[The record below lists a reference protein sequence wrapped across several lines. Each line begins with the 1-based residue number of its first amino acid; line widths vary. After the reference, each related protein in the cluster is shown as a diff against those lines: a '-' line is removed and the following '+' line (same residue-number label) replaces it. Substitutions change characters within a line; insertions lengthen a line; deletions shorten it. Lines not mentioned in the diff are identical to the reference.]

1 MLCGSTIAR
10 RTVLALGL
18 ALACGGPE
26 KPPLRLTEP
35 VLSPPGR
42 SATAEQTIHVEPGAA
57 EREIAGGQ
65 THAYTFPLAKD
76 RFADLVV
83 DQRGIDVAV
92 SLYGPGHRLL
102 TTVDSPNEGQ
112 GPEPLPVVAEAGGDY
127 RLEIRPIDPRA
138 PAGRYALLV
147 RAVRPAD
154 SRDRAYTAAHRTL
167 AEGERLWQQPDAA
180 SQRQAVARF
189 QEAISGFRALGERG
203 TRAEALSILGG
214 LHRNLGEPA
223 AALAAYQEA
232 LSLFRELGRQSEA
245 AEALKGIGIVRVT
258 RGETEEALQSYG
270 EALAIDRALRDR
282 QAEASLLDAIARVYT
297 LQGKME
303 KALATYERE
312 LSLQHA
318 LGPAG
323 DKGETLI
330 SLGRAYALMG
340 EPQRAI
346 DYLNRGLPLLEARQR
361 RLEAAG
367 ALDDIGK
374 ALVRTGRAQEGIARI
389 VESRLAQ
396 RRLGNR
402 PGEAVAL
409 HDLGATYES
418 LGRKEEARRL
428 YAEAVRELSEAGDR
442 LRETMAL
449 LNLGRLQE
457 EAGDLGGAT
466 AAYSRA
472 LHGSEASGDRS
483 SQAAARLGLARVA
496 CRSGDLEGARQ
507 AVESALGIVE
517 ALRVEMVAPELRA
530 AFLATRQE
538 YYELYVSL
546 LMRLHRR
553 EPSAGHDAR
562 AFEASELAR
571 ARSLLDSLAQART
584 DLRRGIDPGLLR
596 QEAELG
602 DRVNGAERRR
612 LSLAASGAPASRVE
626 AAEREL
632 RGLLLQSERLR
643 DRIRQASPRYA
654 ALGQARPASLRT
666 IQRSLDPDT
675 TLLEYALGR
684 ERSFLWAVTA
694 SSLTSIELPPRAVL
708 EGEARE
714 AVRLLGSSQHT
725 LSRARTGMVL
735 AGLSRR
741 LLGPVAGQL
750 RERLLIVGD
759 GTLHILPFAALPIP
773 GRAGS
778 PVPLIAEHEI
788 LSLPSASAL
797 VMLRQETPA
806 PSRSPVTVAVLADPV
821 FQAADPRVAPGAP
834 EAAANPRGEAGGG
847 RFGRLPSSRLEAA
860 EILTLIPP
868 GRRLA
873 ALDFAASRR
882 TVLSGRLE
890 PYRIVHFA
898 THGVLDSCYPE
909 LSGVMLSR
917 VDERGHPQDGFLA
930 AHDIYR
936 LRLPADLVVLSAC
949 ETARGQE
956 VRGEGL
962 IGLTRAFFSAGARRV
977 LVSLWPVRDRATAE
991 LMRHFYRE
999 MLRNG
1004 RSPSAALRA
1013 AQDTLRQEPGWEEP
1027 HDWAGFILQ
1036 GDWR

>member
-1 MLCGSTIAR
+1 MSCGSTIAR
-10 RTVLALGL
+10 RPALALALGL
-18 ALACGGPE
+18 ALACGRPE
-26 KPPLRLTEP
+26 RPGLRL
-35 VLSPPGR
+35 
-42 SATAEQTIHVEPGAA
+42 A
-57 EREIAGGQ
+57 ERVRITPGETSHEIAGGQ
-65 THAYTFPLAKD
+65 THAYTFSLAKD

-83 DQRGIDVAV
+83 DQRGIDVVV
-92 SLYGPGHRLL
+92 SLYGPGRRLL

-112 GPEPLPVVAEAGGDY
+112 GPEPVPVVAEAGGDY
-127 RLEIRPIDPRA
+127 RLEIRPADPRA

-154 SRDRAYTAAHRTL
+154 GRDRGYTAAHRTL

-180 SQRQAVARF
+180 AQRQAVAKYR
-189 QEAISGFRALGERG
+189 EAISGFRALGERG
-203 TRAEALSILGG
+203 TQAEALSILGD

-232 LSLFRELGRQSEA
+232 LSLFRELGRRSEA
-245 AEALKGIGIVRVT
+245 AQALKGIGIVRVT

-282 QAEASLLDAIARVYT
+282 KATASLLDAIARVYT

-303 KALATYERE
+303 KALETYERE
-312 LSLQHA
+312 LALQRE

-323 DKGETLI
+323 DEGETLI

-346 DYLNRGLPLLEARQR
+346 DHFNRGLPLLEARGR

-367 ALDDIGK
+367 ALDDLGK
-374 ALVRTGRAQEGIARI
+374 ALVRTGRAPEGIAAIER
-389 VESRLAQ
+389 SRLAQ

-402 PGEAVAL
+402 TGEAVAL
-409 HDLGATYES
+409 HDLGAAYEG

-428 YAEAVRELSEAGDR
+428 YVEAVRELGEAGDR
-442 LRETMAL
+442 LREPMAL
-449 LNLGRLQE
+449 LDLGRLQE
-457 EAGDLGGAT
+457 EAGDLGGAAGT
-466 AAYSRA
+466 YSQVLR
-472 LHGSEASGDRS
+472 GTEVSGNRS
-483 SQAAARLGLARVA
+483 YQAAARLGLARVA
-496 CRSGDLEGARQ
+496 FRSGDLEGARR

-530 AFLATRQE
+530 SFLATRQD

-546 LMRLHRR
+546 LMRLHQR

-562 AFEASELAR
+562 AFEAGELAR
-571 ARSLLDSLAQART
+571 ARSLLDSLAQARA

-602 DRVNGAERRR
+602 DRVSSAERRR
-612 LSLAASGAPASRVE
+612 LSLAESGAPASRVE

-632 RGLLLQSERLR
+632 RDLLLRSERLR
-643 DRIRQASPRYA
+643 DRIRQASPRYT

-675 TLLEYALGR
+675 LLLEYALGR
-684 ERSFLWAVTA
+684 ERSFLWAVTPD
-694 SSLTSIELPPRAVL
+694 SLTSVELPPRVVL
-708 EGEARE
+708 EEEARE

-725 LSRARTGMVL
+725 LSRTRTGMVL
-735 AGLSRR
+735 DGLSRR

-750 RERLLIVGD
+750 RKRLLIVGD
-759 GTLHILPFAALPIP
+759 GALHTLPFAALPVP
-773 GRAGS
+773 ERAGS
-778 PVPLIAEHEI
+778 PVPLIAEHEV

-797 VMLRQETPA
+797 VMLRQEPA
-806 PSRSPVTVAVLADPV
+806 APPGSPVTVAVLADPV

-834 EAAANPRGEAGGG
+834 AAASGLRGGEADGGQ
-847 RFGRLPSSRLEAA
+847 FGRLPSSRLEAE
-860 EILTLIPP
+860 EILALVPP

-873 ALDFAASRR
+873 ALGFAANRQ

-898 THGVLDSCYPE
+898 THGVLDSRYPE
-909 LSGVMLSR
+909 LSGVVLSR
-917 VDERGHPQDGFLA
+917 VDERGRPQDGFLGV
-930 AHDIYR
+930 HDIHR

-991 LMRHFYRE
+991 LMRLFYRE

-1004 RSPSAALRA
+1004 LPPSAALRA
-1013 AQDTLRQEPGWEEP
+1013 AQDALRREPGWEEP

>member
-1 MLCGSTIAR
+1 MLCGSQIAR
-10 RTVLALGL
+10 GLALGLACGL
-18 ALACGGPE
+18 ALACGRPE
-26 KPPLRLTEP
+26 RPADRQGSAVERTVRL
-35 VLSPPGR
+35 
-42 SATAEQTIHVEPGAA
+42 APGAA
-57 EREIAGGQ
+57 GRQIAGGE
-65 THAYTFPLAKD
+65 THAYTFSLTAG

-83 DQRGIDVAV
+83 DQRGIDVVV
-92 SLYGPGHRLL
+92 SLYGPGRHLL

-112 GPEPLPVVAEAGGDY
+112 GPEPVPVVAEAAGDY
-127 RLEIRPIDPRA
+127 RLEIRSADPRA

-154 SRDRAYTAAHRTL
+154 GRDRAYTAAYRTL

-180 SQRQAVARF
+180 SPRQAVAKY
-189 QEAISGFRALGERG
+189 QEAISRFRALGERG
-203 TRAEALSILGG
+203 PQAEALSILGD

-223 AALAAYQEA
+223 VALAAYQEA
-232 LSLFRELGRQSEA
+232 LSLFRELDRRREA
-245 AEALKGIGIVRVT
+245 AEALKGLGVVRVT
-258 RGETEEALQSYG
+258 RGETEEALRSYG

-282 QAEASLLDAIARVYT
+282 GAEASLLDAIARVYT

-312 LSLQHA
+312 LALQHQ
-318 LGPAG
+318 LSPAG
-323 DKGETLI
+323 GEGETLI

-346 DYLNRGLPLLEARQR
+346 DHFQRGLPLLEARGR
-361 RLEAAG
+361 RLETAG
-367 ALDDIGK
+367 ALDDLGK
-374 ALVRTGRAQEGIARI
+374 ALVRTGRTREGIAAIAR
-389 VESRLAQ
+389 SRLAQ

-402 PGEAVAL
+402 SGEAVAL
-409 HDLGATYES
+409 HDLGATCEG

-428 YAEAVRELSEAGDR
+428 YAEAVRELGEAGDR
-442 LRETMAL
+442 LRESMAL
-449 LNLGRLQE
+449 LDLGRLQE
-457 EAGDLGGAT
+457 EADDLGGA
-466 AAYSRA
+466 AGAYSRV
-472 LHGSEASGDRS
+472 LRGSEASGNRS
-483 SQAAARLGLARVA
+483 YQAAARLGLARVA
-496 CRSGDLEGARQ
+496 LRSGDLAGARR

-530 AFLATRQE
+530 SFLATRQD
-538 YYELYVSL
+538 YYELYVGL
-546 LMRLHRR
+546 LMRLHQR
-553 EPSAGHDAR
+553 EPSAGHDGR

-571 ARSLLDSLAQART
+571 ARSLLDSLAQARA
-584 DLRRGIDPGLLR
+584 DLRQGIDPGLLR
-596 QEAELG
+596 QEADLG
-602 DRVNGAERRR
+602 DRINAAERRR
-612 LSLAASGAPASRVE
+612 LSLAASGAPAARVE

-632 RGLLLQSERLR
+632 RDLLLQSERLR

-654 ALGQARPASLRT
+654 ALSEARPASLRT
-666 IQRSLDPDT
+666 VQRSLDPDT
-675 TLLEYALGR
+675 LLLEYALGR

-694 SSLTSIELPPRAVL
+694 TSLTSVELPPRAVL
-708 EGEARE
+708 EEAARE
-714 AVRLLGSSQHT
+714 GVRLLGSSQHT

-750 RERLLIVGD
+750 RKRLLIVGD
-759 GTLHILPFAALPIP
+759 GALHTLPFAALPIP

-797 VMLRQETPA
+797 VMLRQEPA
-806 PSRSPVTVAVLADPV
+806 AGPRSPVTVAVLADPV
-821 FQAADPRVAPGAP
+821 FQAADPRVAPGAL
-834 EAAANPRGEAGGG
+834 AAADRLRGGGVADGG
-847 RFGRLPSSRLEAA
+847 RFDRLPSSRREAE
-860 EILTLIPP
+860 EILALVPP

-873 ALDFAASRR
+873 ALGFAANRR
-882 TVLSGRLE
+882 TVLSGRLA

-898 THGVLDSCYPE
+898 THGVLDSRYPE
-909 LSGVMLSR
+909 LSGIVLSR
-917 VDERGHPQDGFLA
+917 IDEQGRPRDGFLGV
-930 AHDIYR
+930 HDIYR
-936 LRLPADLVVLSAC
+936 LHLPADLVVLSAC

-956 VRGEGL
+956 VPGEGL

-991 LMRHFYRE
+991 LMRRFYGE

-1004 RSPSAALRA
+1004 RSPAAALRA
-1013 AQDTLRQEPGWEEP
+1013 AQDGLRREPGWEEP